1 MLLNF
6 APKFKKGVK
15 ADSTTED
22 KIKEAAKQVFIAKGF
37 SGCTSRE
44 IAKTAGMNVAL
55 VNYYFRSKSALF
67 KIIFEAAMGDFLL
80 SMMEVFNTTLPLEEK
95 LKNYLD
101 REYEFLAKYP
111 EIPSFIINEMGRK
124 DGVHID
130 NTSVFKCIEHTGI
143 FEECQQEQAAGRMRK
158 IDITSI
164 TLLMMSNCQF
174 PFMGSA
180 VLQQVHGLSPE
191 QYQKQLVEHKQIVT
205 EMLIGYL
212 FPKGET
218 TSQTTKK

>member
-1 MLLNF
+1 M
-6 APKFKKGVK
+6 K
-15 ADSTTED
+15 ADSNTEE

-44 IAKTAGMNVAL
+44 IAKAAGMNVAL

-80 SMMEVFNTTLPLEEK
+80 SMLEVFNTSIPLEEK
-95 LKNYLD
+95 LRNYLS
-101 REYEFLAKYP
+101 REYEFLSKYP

-130 NTSVFKCIEHTGI
+130 NTSVFKCIEQTGI
-143 FEECQQEQAAGRMRK
+143 FDECQVEQAAGRMRK
-158 IDITSI
+158 IDIASI

-174 PFMGSA
+174 PFMGAA
-180 VLQQVHGLSPE
+180 VIKQVHGISDE
-191 QYQKQLVEHKQIVT
+191 QYEKQLVQHKQIVT
-205 EMLIGYL
+205 NMLIGYL
-212 FPKGET
+212 FPES
-218 TSQTTKK
+218 TSTQITQQ

>member
-6 APKFKKGVK
+6 APKLMKLK
-15 ADSTTED
+15 ADSNTED

-44 IAKTAGMNVAL
+44 IAKAAGMNVAL

-80 SMMEVFNTTLPLEEK
+80 SMMEVFNTSLPLEEK
-95 LKNYLD
+95 LKNYLN

-130 NTSVFKCIEHTGI
+130 NTSVFKCIEQTGI
-143 FEECQQEQAAGRMRK
+143 FDECQVEQAAGRMRK
-158 IDITSI
+158 IDIASI

-174 PFMGSA
+174 PFMGAA
-180 VLQQVHGLSPE
+180 VIKQVHGISDE
-191 QYQKQLVEHKQIVT
+191 QYEKQLVQHKQIVT
-205 EMLIGYL
+205 DMLIGYL
-212 FPKGET
+212 FPGSQT
-218 TSQTTKK
+218 ILQTTKK

>member
-1 MLLNF
+1 MKL
-6 APKFKKGVK
+6 KT
-15 ADSTTED
+15 DSSTED

-44 IAKTAGMNVAL
+44 IAKAAGMNVAL

-80 SMMEVFNTTLPLEEK
+80 SMLEVFNTSLPLEEK
-95 LKNYLD
+95 LRNYLD
-101 REYEFLAKYP
+101 REYQFLTKYP

-124 DGVHID
+124 DGANID
-130 NTSVFKCIEHTGI
+130 NTAVFKCIEHTGI
-143 FEECQQEQAAGRMRK
+143 FEECKIEQKAGRMRE

-174 PFMGSA
+174 PFMGAA
-180 VLQQVHGLSPE
+180 VIKQVHGISDK
-191 QYQKQLVEHKQIVT
+191 QYDKQLVQHKQIVT

-212 FPKGET
+212 FPKSQT
-218 TSQTTKK
+218 IFQTTKK

>member
-1 MLLNF
+1 M
-6 APKFKKGVK
+6 KT
-15 ADSTTED
+15 DSTTED

-44 IAKTAGMNVAL
+44 IAKAAGMNVAL

-80 SMMEVFNTTLPLEEK
+80 SMLDVFNTSLPLEDK
-95 LKNYLD
+95 LRNYLD
-101 REYEFLAKYP
+101 REYAFLTKYP

-124 DGVHID
+124 EGVHID
-130 NTSVFKCIEHTGI
+130 NTAVFQCIEHTGI
-143 FEECQQEQAAGRMRK
+143 FEECLMEQKAGRMRE

-174 PFMGSA
+174 PFMGAA
-180 VLQQVHGLSPE
+180 VIKQVHALSDE
-191 QYQKQLVEHKQIVT
+191 QYEKQLVQHKQIVT
-205 EMLIGYL
+205 DMLIGYL
-212 FPKGET
+212 FPESKST
-218 TSQTTKK
+218 QITQK

>member
-6 APKFKKGVK
+6 APKLTKLK
-15 ADSTTED
+15 ADSNTED

-44 IAKTAGMNVAL
+44 IAKAAGMNVAL

-80 SMMEVFNTTLPLEEK
+80 SMLEVFNTSLSLEEK
-95 LKNYLD
+95 LRNYLS

-130 NTSVFKCIEHTGI
+130 NTSVFKCIEQTGI
-143 FEECQQEQAAGRMRK
+143 FEECLIEQKAGRMRE

-174 PFMGSA
+174 PFMGAA
-180 VLQQVHGLSPE
+180 VIKQVHGISDE
-191 QYQKQLVEHKQIVT
+191 QYEKQLVQHKQIVT
-205 EMLIGYL
+205 DMLIGYL
-212 FPKGET
+212 FPGS
-218 TSQTTKK
+218 TSTQITQK

>member
-6 APKFKKGVK
+6 APKLTKLK
-15 ADSTTED
+15 ADSNTED

-44 IAKTAGMNVAL
+44 IAKAAGMNVAL

-80 SMMEVFNTTLPLEEK
+80 SMLEVFNTSLSLEEK
-95 LKNYLD
+95 LRNYLS

-130 NTSVFKCIEHTGI
+130 NTSVFKCIEQTGI
-143 FEECQQEQAAGRMRK
+143 FEECLIEQKAGRMRE

-174 PFMGSA
+174 PFMGAA
-180 VLQQVHGLSPE
+180 VIKQVHGISDE
-191 QYQKQLVEHKQIVT
+191 QYEKQLVQHKQIVT
-205 EMLIGYL
+205 DMLIGYL
-212 FPKGET
+212 FPRSKT
-218 TSQTTKK
+218 TQITQK

>member
-6 APKFKKGVK
+6 APKLTKLK
-15 ADSTTED
+15 ADSNTED

-44 IAKTAGMNVAL
+44 IAKAAGMNVAL

-80 SMMEVFNTTLPLEEK
+80 SMLEVFNTSLPLEEK
-95 LKNYLD
+95 LRNYLD
-101 REYEFLAKYP
+101 REYQFLTKYP

-124 DGVHID
+124 DGGNID
-130 NTSVFKCIEHTGI
+130 NTAIFKCIEQTGI
-143 FEECQQEQAAGRMRK
+143 FEECKIEQQSGRMRK
-158 IDITSI
+158 IDIASI

-174 PFMGSA
+174 PFMGAA
-180 VLQQVHGLSPE
+180 VIKQVHGISDE
-191 QYQKQLVEHKQIVT
+191 QYEKQLVQHKQIVT
-205 EMLIGYL
+205 DMLIGYL
-212 FPKGET
+212 FPGS
-218 TSQTTKK
+218 TSTQITQK

>member
-1 MLLNF
+1 LLLNF
-6 APKFKKGVK
+6 APKLTKLK
-15 ADSTTED
+15 ADSNTED

-44 IAKTAGMNVAL
+44 IAKAAGMNVAL

-80 SMMEVFNTTLPLEEK
+80 SMLEVFNTSLSLEEK
-95 LKNYLD
+95 LRNYLS

-130 NTSVFKCIEHTGI
+130 NTSVFKCIEQTGI
-143 FEECQQEQAAGRMRK
+143 FEECKIEQQAGRMRK
-158 IDITSI
+158 IDIASI

-174 PFMGSA
+174 PFMGAA
-180 VLQQVHGLSPE
+180 VIKQVHGISDE
-191 QYQKQLVEHKQIVT
+191 QYEKQLVQHKQIVT
-205 EMLIGYL
+205 DMLIGYL
-212 FPKGET
+212 FPRSKT
-218 TSQTTKK
+218 TQITQK